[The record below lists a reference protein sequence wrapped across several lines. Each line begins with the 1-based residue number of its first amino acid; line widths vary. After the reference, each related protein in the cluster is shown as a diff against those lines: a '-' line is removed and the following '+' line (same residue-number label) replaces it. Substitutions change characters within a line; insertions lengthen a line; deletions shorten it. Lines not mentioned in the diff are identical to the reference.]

1 MSEVLETQYFN
12 VGTTDFLLL
21 SHNIDK
27 RKFDENPEGVFVEL
41 TFIRTLM
48 EH

>member
-12 VGTTDFLLL
+12 VSTTDFLLL

-27 RKFDENPEGVFVEL
+27 RQFDEKTEGVFIEL